1 MARSDGSG
9 GVMGTMPG
17 GHDRADGVRSPIRK
31 GGEVHYLLITGMSGA
46 GRSTVADALEDSGW
60 YVIDNMPPSLLA
72 EAAAAL
78 SKSGSPPSRVA
89 LVVGRGGGARI
100 DDVLGSLES
109 LKASGYPVKVLYLDA
124 PDEILVRR
132 FEGTRRR
139 HPVSVIEPGMKIQEA
154 ISGERKMLEP
164 VKDIADI
171 VIESGELNVNQLRTR
186 IIESFRS
193 DTGSTV
199 QATVVSFG
207 FKYGVP
213 LDADM
218 VFDCR
223 FLPNPYWVEG
233 LKNLTGLDDPVRG
246 YVLGDKDAQDLLAK
260 IEELFNS
267 VLPLYVREGKSY
279 VTVAIGCT
287 GGKHRSVVLAQ
298 DMAGR
303 IQSPGMHV
311 SIFHR
316 DIDR

>member
-1 MARSDGSG
+1 MKCSAGHVQRIAE
-9 GVMGTMPG
+9 VMDDATECNRMQPN
-17 GHDRADGVRSPIRK
+17 VT
-31 GGEVHYLLITGMSGA
+31 EYLLITGMSGA

-78 SKSGSPPSRVA
+78 SKSGLSPSRVA

-100 DDVLGSLES
+100 DDVLGSLAS
-109 LKASGYPVKVLYLDA
+109 LRASGYPVKVLYLDA

-139 HPVSVIEPGMKIQEA
+139 HPISAIDPGMKIQEA
-154 ISGERKMLEP
+154 IVGERRLLEP

-171 VIESGELNVNQLRTR
+171 VIESGALNVNQLRTR

-193 DTGSTV
+193 GVGGTV

-233 LKNLTGLDDPVRG
+233 LKNLTGMDAPVRD
-246 YVLGDKDAQDLLAK
+246 YVLGGSEAQALLAR
-260 IEELFNS
+260 IEDLFNS
-267 VLPLYVREGKSY
+267 VLPLYLREGKSY

-298 DMAGR
+298 DMAER
-303 IQSPGMHV
+303 IQNPGIHV

-316 DIDR
+316 DIDH

>member
-1 MARSDGSG
+1 M
-9 GVMGTMPG
+9 V
-17 GHDRADGVRSPIRK
+17 VQPITT
-31 GGEVHYLLITGMSGA
+31 EYLLITGMSGA

-72 EAAAAL
+72 EAAASL

-109 LKASGYPVKVLYLDA
+109 LRASGYPVKVLYLDA
-124 PDEILVRR
+124 PDDILVRR

-139 HPVSVIEPGMKIQEA
+139 HPISAIEPGMKIQEA
-154 ISGERKMLEP
+154 IAGERKMLEP

-193 DTGSTV
+193 VIGSAV

-223 FLPNPYWVEG
+223 FLRNPYWVEG
-233 LKNLTGLDDPVRG
+233 LKNLTGLDVPVRD
-246 YVLGDKDAQDLLAK
+246 YVLGDPEAQALLAR

-287 GGKHRSVVLAQ
+287 GGKHRSVVLTQ
-298 DMAGR
+298 DISER
-303 IQSPGMHV
+303 IQSPGIHV